1 MQLLSDFQFSQSS
14 LQDFA
19 TCPRRFYWRYLA
31 KLRYPAPETTPLL
44 LAEAHM
50 ARGAAFHRMIEQYFR
65 GIPADAIE
73 SAQTDDQ
80 IDRWWADFLRYAL
93 ADLPERRLPE
103 QILSIPVETPNGTAR
118 LTAKYDLIALGT
130 DGALICDWKTSFRR
144 PSRETLARRLQT
156 IVYRYVLARAGA
168 AINGGNPLRVDQ
180 IQMRYWFTA
189 QPEAPET
196 FRYDAEQYRQDGAI
210 ISGLI
215 SSILARDNTADAFP
229 LTDDMNACAFCNYR
243 ALCDRGTQAGDFR
256 EIDAEEDE
264 DLASF
269 TLSLD
274 QVGEIAF

>member
-1 MQLLSDFQFSQSS
+1 MQLPADFQFSQSS

-19 TCPRRFYWRYLA
+19 TCPRRFYWRYLQ
-31 KLRYPAPETTPLL
+31 KLRYPAPETAPLL
-44 LAEAHM
+44 LAEEHM

-65 GIPADAIE
+65 GIPADVLE
-73 SAQTDDQ
+73 NAQTDET
-80 IDRWWADFLRYAL
+80 IAVWWRDFLRYAL

-103 QILSIPVETPNGTAR
+103 QMLSVPVETPNGTAR
-118 LTAKYDLIALGT
+118 LTAKYDLIAFGG
-130 DGALICDWKTSFRR
+130 DGALICDWKTSFRK
-144 PSRETLARRLQT
+144 PSREALSKRLQT

-168 AINGGNPLRVDQ
+168 TLNGGKPLDVSG

-210 ISGLI
+210 LSGLI
-215 SSILARDNTADAFP
+215 SSILARENTAEAFP
-229 LTDDMNACAFCNYR
+229 LTDDLDACAFCNYR
-243 ALCDRGTQAGDFR
+243 ALCDRGVKAGDFR
-256 EIDAEEDE
+256 EIDDEDDD

-269 TLSLD
+269 TISLD